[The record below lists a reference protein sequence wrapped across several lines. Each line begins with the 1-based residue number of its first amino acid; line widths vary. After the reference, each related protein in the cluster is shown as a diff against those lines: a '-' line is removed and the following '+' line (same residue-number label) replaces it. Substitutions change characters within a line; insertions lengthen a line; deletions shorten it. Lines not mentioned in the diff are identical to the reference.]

1 MITSIWHRFFPKRKT
16 NTGLL
21 FNSTIDQTDHK
32 AAIVPV
38 QQHKIDPSLI
48 SRNAIKVISALQQAG
63 YQAYIVGGAVRD
75 LLLGI
80 APKDFDVATN
90 ATPEQVQALF
100 RRARLIGRRFQIV
113 HVVFHGM
120 QVPEIIEVSTFR
132 ALVEAQASIQVKDRP
147 ANSWFKKSSRRRDLD
162 RHTHAIDAR
171 GRVLRDNVWGKQ
183 IEDAARRDFTV
194 NALYYD
200 PADQTVHDY
209 HHGLADIRAK
219 LLRMI
224 GDPPTRYRE
233 DPVRMLRAVRFA
245 AKTGFAIDPKTAGP
259 IKELAHLIHH
269 VPTARVF
276 DELLK
281 LLFCGH
287 AWVAIQQ
294 LQQLGFSQSMLTLL
308 DVILDQSDH
317 GAFIKLAFADT
328 DTRVMAGK
336 PVSPGFLFAALLWH
350 AVQNDWQA
358 RIADN
363 MLPIPALHEAIDA
376 VLAKRIGQLGIQRR
390 HISDMKQ
397 IWLLQPR
404 FERRTGQAPLRLLE
418 TPRFRAAYDFLLLR
432 ARVGEVSAELGDWWT
447 AFQKAN
453 AAERNMLLVAITS
466 AQTSVQEGEGGSKRR
481 KRRRRVKADNCDNP
495 TETGLVET
503 SSRGKQ

>member
-1 MITSIWHRFFPKRKT
+1 MITSLWRRIFPKHTT
-16 NTGLL
+16 NTGSR
-21 FNSTIDQTDHK
+21 FNDTVTQPYHK
-32 AAIVPV
+32 AEIVPV
-38 QQHKIDPSLI
+38 QQHRINPGLI
-48 SRNAIKVISALQQAG
+48 SRNAIKVTNTLQQAG

-120 QVPEIIEVSTFR
+120 PAPEIIEVSTFR
-132 ALVEAQASIQVKDRP
+132 ALVDAQASTQVKD
-147 ANSWFKKSSRRRDLD
+147 KSSAFWLKSRRNLD

-200 PADQTVHDY
+200 PANQTVHDY
-209 HHGLADIRAK
+209 HHGLTDIHHQV
-219 LLRMI
+219 LRII
-224 GDPPTRYRE
+224 GDPQTRYRE

-245 AKTGFAIDPKTAGP
+245 AKTGFAIAPETAAP
-259 IKELAHLIHH
+259 ITDLAHLIGHI
-269 VPTARVF
+269 PTARVF

-287 AWVAIQQ
+287 AWAAIQQ
-294 LQQLGFSQSMLTLL
+294 LLEVGFKKGMLPLL
-308 DVILDQSDH
+308 DIIMDQPDQAS
-317 GAFIKLAFADT
+317 FIKLAFADT
-328 DTRVMAGK
+328 DARIMAGK
-336 PVSPGFLFAALLWH
+336 PVSPGFLFATLLWH
-350 AVQNDWQA
+350 AVRLNWQTN
-358 RIADN
+358 IAN
-363 MLPIPALHEAIDA
+363 GMLPIPALHQAIDE
-376 VLAKRIGQLGIQRR
+376 VLEKRFWQLGIQRR
-390 HISDMKQ
+390 HIGDMKQ

-404 FERRTGQAPLRLLE
+404 FERRSGQAPLRLLE

-432 ARVGEVSAELGDWWT
+432 CQAGEITNELGDWWT
-447 AFQKAN
+447 TFQQAN
-453 AAERNMLLVAITS
+453 AAERNALLTTMM
-466 AQTSVQEGEGGSKRR
+466 QTSSATSDTNDQAPA
-481 KRRRRVKADNCDNP
+481 KRRRRRRRTKTTSEANLIEANP
-495 TETGLVET
+495 SA
-503 SSRGKQ
+503 SSKGEA

>member
-1 MITSIWHRFFPKRKT
+1 
-16 NTGLL
+16 
-21 FNSTIDQTDHK
+21 
-32 AAIVPV
+32 
-38 QQHKIDPSLI
+38 
-48 SRNAIKVISALQQAG
+48 
-63 YQAYIVGGAVRD
+63 
-75 LLLGI
+75 
-80 APKDFDVATN
+80 
-90 ATPEQVQALF
+90 
-100 RRARLIGRRFQIV
+100 
-113 HVVFHGM
+113 
-120 QVPEIIEVSTFR
+120 VSTFR
-132 ALVEAQASIQVKDRP
+132 ALVEAQASIQVKDR
-147 ANSWFKKSSRRRDLD
+147 STTTWFKKPSRRRDLD

-209 HHGLADIRAK
+209 HHGLTDIRTK

-224 GDPPTRYRE
+224 GDPPMRYRE

-245 AKTGFAIDPKTAGP
+245 AKTGFAIEPKTAEP

-269 VPTARVF
+269 VPAARVF

-294 LQQLGFSQSMLTLL
+294 LQQLGFNRSMLTLL
-308 DVILDQSDH
+308 DIILDQSDH
-317 GAFIKLAFADT
+317 GAFIQLAFADT
-328 DTRVMAGK
+328 DTRVLAGK

-350 AVQNDWQA
+350 AVHNAWQA
-358 RIADN
+358 CMANN

-376 VLAKRIGQLGIQRR
+376 VLAKRMGQLGIQRR

-404 FERRTGQAPLRLLE
+404 FERRAGQAPLRLLE
-418 TPRFRAAYDFLLLR
+418 APRFRAAYDFLLLR
-432 ARVGEVSAELGDWWT
+432 ARAGEVSAELADWWT
-447 AFQKAN
+447 VFQKAS
-453 AAERNMLLVAITS
+453 AAERNTLLAAVTAAHTPTPES
-466 AQTSVQEGEGGSKRR
+466 ETGGKRR
-481 KRRRRVKADNCDNP
+481 KRRRRVKVDKRDNP
-495 TETGLVET
+495 SEAGPIE
-503 SSRGKQ
+503 SS